1 MLGANPLPE
10 SENTTEISTTTNTIL
25 SEQLNETSNLNT
37 TNNDEAFV
45 CAFYN
50 PEFIIISSL
59 GSFYIPCVIMIFLY
73 IRIFSV
79 RTYYLH
85 KNISLLFTE
94 IMFWISLRHNSKE
107 MLVSIFLYK

>member
-10 SENTTEISTTTNTIL
+10 SENTTEISTTTTNTIL

-79 RTYYLH
+79 RTYLH

-94 IMFWISLRHNSKE
+94 I
-107 MLVSIFLYK
+107 IFE

>member
-10 SENTTEISTTTNTIL
+10 SENTTEISTTTTTNTIL

-79 RTYYLH
+79 RTYLH

-94 IMFWISLRHNSKE
+94 IMFG
-107 MLVSIFLYK
+107 

>member
-10 SENTTEISTTTNTIL
+10 SENTTEISTTTTNTIL

-79 RTYYLH
+79 RTYLH

-94 IMFWISLRHNSKE
+94 IMIG
-107 MLVSIFLYK
+107 

>member
-25 SEQLNETSNLNT
+25 SEQLNDTSNLNT

-79 RTYYLH
+79 RTYLH
-85 KNISLLFTE
+85 KNISLF
-94 IMFWISLRHNSKE
+94 SKASVTKE
-107 MLVSIFLYK
+107 SK

>member
-10 SENTTEISTTTNTIL
+10 SENTTEISTTTTNTIL

-79 RTYYLH
+79 RTYLH
-85 KNISLLFTE
+85 KNVSLLFTE
-94 IMFWISLRHNSKE
+94 IMFG
-107 MLVSIFLYK
+107 

>member
-10 SENTTEISTTTNTIL
+10 SENTTEISTTTTKTIL

-79 RTYYLH
+79 RTYLH

-94 IMFWISLRHNSKE
+94 IMFG
-107 MLVSIFLYK
+107 

>member
-79 RTYYLH
+79 RTYT
-85 KNISLLFTE
+85 K
-94 IMFWISLRHNSKE
+94 
-107 MLVSIFLYK
+107 IFLFYLQKSGLDKFYRALPDTIQKRC

>member
-10 SENTTEISTTTNTIL
+10 SENITTEISTTNITIL
-25 SEQLNETSNLNT
+25 PLNETSNLNS
-37 TNNDEAFV
+37 TNSEDAFV

-59 GSFYIPCVIMIFLY
+59 GSFYIPVCIMIFLY

-79 RTYYLH
+79 SKLRWPNCLLH
-85 KNISLLFTE
+85 
-94 IMFWISLRHNSKE
+94 
-107 MLVSIFLYK
+107 

>member
-10 SENTTEISTTTNTIL
+10 SENGTLVDTPSV
-25 SEQLNETSNLNT
+25 NETLGLNST
-37 TNNDEAFV
+37 QSEEFV

-73 IRIFSV
+73 IRIFTV
-79 RTYYLH
+79 RTKGFILDTYYALGLVRFLAKYYYLQ
-85 KNISLLFTE
+85 NF
-94 IMFWISLRHNSKE
+94 
-107 MLVSIFLYK
+107 

>member
-10 SENTTEISTTTNTIL
+10 SENTTEISTTNTIL
-25 SEQLNETSNLNT
+25 PLNETSNLNT
-37 TNNDEAFV
+37 TNSEEFV

-79 RTYYLH
+79 SIQKYLC
-85 KNISLLFTE
+85 KISRP
-94 IMFWISLRHNSKE
+94 LRDTNAG
-107 MLVSIFLYK
+107 VIFLYYTYYKKSY

>member
-10 SENTTEISTTTNTIL
+10 SENITIGA
-25 SEQLNETSNLNT
+25 LNETLGLNFET
-37 TNNDEAFV
+37 EGLNSTNSEEFV

-73 IRIFSV
+73 IRIFIVSLFFYTTIQKLLPQITKFQLILGTRV
-79 RTYYLH
+79 R
-85 KNISLLFTE
+85 N
-94 IMFWISLRHNSKE
+94 
-107 MLVSIFLYK
+107 

>member
-10 SENTTEISTTTNTIL
+10 SENTTEISTTTTNTIL

-79 RTYYLH
+79 RTYLH

-94 IMFWISLRHNSKE
+94 IMFG
-107 MLVSIFLYK
+107 

>member
-10 SENTTEISTTTNTIL
+10 SQNTTEISTTTTNTIL

-79 RTYYLH
+79 RTYLH
-85 KNISLLFTE
+85 KKISLLFTE
-94 IMFWISLRHNSKE
+94 IMFG
-107 MLVSIFLYK
+107 